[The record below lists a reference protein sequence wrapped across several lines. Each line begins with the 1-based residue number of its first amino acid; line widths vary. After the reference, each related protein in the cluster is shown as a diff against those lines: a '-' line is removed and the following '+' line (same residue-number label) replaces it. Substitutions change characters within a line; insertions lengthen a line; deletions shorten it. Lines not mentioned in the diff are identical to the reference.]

1 MGSRVRALSV
11 THVRPAKASN
21 PLPQDAAGDHAIKLS
36 LFDTLFIALTPMQ
49 RLFFYEGDGLPP
61 FPALLATL
69 RSSLAAT
76 LAVFAPLAGKL
87 AVSPSGDDAVVVIDC
102 SPGTVSQGV
111 RFVEAEYAGGA
122 ADMRRLASAAE
133 HDGEA
138 YAQLAPALAVSA
150 LPAPALAV
158 QVTRPAADTGRRRRV
173 VVVGVSVNHAVADG
187 QALWVFIRAWAAAAR
202 AGSSPS
208 PAWPPA
214 GFVPPTFDRAAI
226 NGHPKAEEVARKFLR
241 VFAPDLPT
249 VSSSVMHVSRRHRV
263 HLQISGARGCELEQ
277 CFPRGYVQHAATCT
291 LARHRLAPQIIT
303 SACEQVNTFP
313 VPDNTLQGRRT
324 YLLSASQI
332 TSLKQRI
339 VSQQSNRAAAD
350 VKPPTTYAAVASLVW
365 TSGVRAK
372 NGQSD
377 AGADAYLMFAADC
390 RARLR
395 PPMPGAFFGNCAKAC
410 YARATVGEL
419 WDGGAGALARAA
431 AAVHEAVREQLE
443 EPLADAERWL
453 ERHRAIPPDRFLQIG
468 SSNRFA
474 AYDTDFG
481 WGRPSSVELATVFV
495 REFVAVVGAPD
506 GAVQVS
512 VALDRGRIHDFETN
526 FLSHYPCAPSPRSNR
541 HVLTRSAPR

>member
-11 THVRPAKASN
+11 AHLRPAKTSN
-21 PLPQDAAGDHAIKLS
+21 PLP
-36 LFDTLFIALTPMQ
+36 

-69 RSSLAAT
+69 RSSLATT
-76 LAVFAPLAGKL
+76 LDVFAPLAGKL
-87 AVSPSGDDAVVVIDC
+87 AVSPSGDAVVIDC
-102 SPGTVSQGV
+102 SSGTVSQGV

-122 ADMRRLASAAE
+122 DDMRRRE
-133 HDGEA
+133 RRRG
-138 YAQLAPALAVSA
+138 VRA

-158 QVTRPAADTGRRRRV
+158 QVTRPADYTAGGAGVGV

-187 QALWVFIRAWAAAAR
+187 QALWEFIRAWAAAAR
-202 AGSSPS
+202 GSSLS
-208 PAWPPA
+208 PAWPA

-226 NGHPKAEEVARKFLR
+226 NRQPEAEELARKFLR
-241 VFAPDLPT
+241 VFAPALPT
-249 VSSSVMHVSRRHRV
+249 
-263 HLQISGARGCELEQ
+263 
-277 CFPRGYVQHAATCT
+277 
-291 LARHRLAPQIIT
+291 
-303 SACEQVNTFP
+303 
-313 VPDNTLQGRRT
+313 GRRT

-339 VSQQSNRAAAD
+339 VSLQSKRAGAGTPPAAA

-365 TSGVRAK
+365 TSGVSAK
-372 NGQSD
+372 NGLSD

-395 PPMPGAFFGNCAKAC
+395 PPVPGAFFGNCVKAC

-419 WDGGAGALARAA
+419 HEGGAGALACAA
-431 AAVHEAVREQLE
+431 AA
-443 EPLADAERWL
+443 
-453 ERHRAIPPDRFLQIG
+453 IG

-481 WGRPSSVELATVFV
+481 WGRPSRVELASVFV

-512 VALDRGRIHDFETN
+512 VVLVRDRIHDFDTN
-526 FLSHYPCAPSPRSNR
+526 FLSQLQGS
-541 HVLTRSAPR
+541 V